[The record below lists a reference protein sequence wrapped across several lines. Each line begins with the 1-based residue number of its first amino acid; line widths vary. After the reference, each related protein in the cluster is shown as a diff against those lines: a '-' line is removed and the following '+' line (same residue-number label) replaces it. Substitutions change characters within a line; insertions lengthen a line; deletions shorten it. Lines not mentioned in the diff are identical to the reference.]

1 MASVQSI
8 ALTAACLTAGMR
20 DFCTWNSLGVA
31 YDGPDAERSLLV
43 IWGAGCLELHAELVQ
58 YAPMVAALA
67 DTLYDQLDQAAPGVW
82 HYEVT
87 EALGSAIAEW
97 IMLHDGQAPS
107 LDWVKACLVRLACEF
122 MLRGQPQQ
130 WPAIRQ
136 ILLTLSPELPVIV
149 PVAQS

>member
-67 DTLYDQLDQAAPGVW
+67 DTLYDQLDQGAPGV
-82 HYEVT
+82 
-87 EALGSAIAEW
+87 ALRSDRSA
-97 IMLHDGQAPS
+97 GQRH
-107 LDWVKACLVRLACEF
+107 C
-122 MLRGQPQQ
+122 
-130 WPAIRQ
+130 
-136 ILLTLSPELPVIV
+136 
-149 PVAQS
+149 

>member
-58 YAPMVAALA
+58 YAPMGACPNFCVN
-67 DTLYDQLDQAAPGVW
+67 GVW
-82 HYEVT
+82 VT
-87 EALGSAIAEW
+87 PVECVPRTEW
-97 IMLHDGQAPS
+97 
-107 LDWVKACLVRLACEF
+107 
-122 MLRGQPQQ
+122 
-130 WPAIRQ
+130 
-136 ILLTLSPELPVIV
+136 
-149 PVAQS
+149 